1 MKLMNLFEDVVDF
14 SKRREQKKKEEQPFS
29 VDEVLDN
36 IDDTREV
43 TIEYL
48 KNQGM
53 SESDAREAVMN
64 RLSDLV
70 MGHDL
75 IS

>member
-29 VDEVLDN
+29 VDEVLEN
-36 IDDTREV
+36 IDDTLEV
-43 TIEYL
+43 TLEYL

-64 RLSDLV
+64 RLTDLV